1 MSSHTGADG
10 GETKR
15 GKSLVSFKITFIG
28 FEKIITEANSVTNW
42 VRQELV
48 VEMLARD
55 EQARNAT
62 RHRFSQLQLGQ
73 HFYMSCAT

>member
-1 MSSHTGADG
+1 MRSTEFLLLKSAFSIQLLLIKALSDGVLMSSHMGADG

-42 VRQELV
+42 VTSDKNL
-48 VEMLARD
+48 
-55 EQARNAT
+55 
-62 RHRFSQLQLGQ
+62 
-73 HFYMSCAT
+73 